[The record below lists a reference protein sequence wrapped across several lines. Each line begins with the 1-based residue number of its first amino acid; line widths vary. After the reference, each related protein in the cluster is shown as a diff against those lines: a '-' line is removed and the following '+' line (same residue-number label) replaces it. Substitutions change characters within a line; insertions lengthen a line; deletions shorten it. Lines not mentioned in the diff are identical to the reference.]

1 MAITPLISDPD
12 GTSWPGLSRP
22 STAWLGRRFESWM
35 PGSSPGMTGSGA
47 SVIRSQCAKQWK
59 YDMVISRDCAAPKC
73 TLIEGI
79 LTMPYHPTP
88 VLLLY
93 LTGGQ

>member
-22 STAWLGRRFESWM
+22 STAWLGWRFESWM

-59 YDMVISRDCAAPKC
+59 YDMVISRDWPPQNSHSLKVFSQCH
-73 TLIEGI
+73 T
-79 LTMPYHPTP
+79 T
-88 VLLLY
+88 LLLFFSCI
-93 LTGGQ
+93 